1 MGEAKRRKQL
11 GLMPTVYPFEAD
23 LTDDGHVT
31 LVRAPDDKA
40 LQRTLTEALEKTQLT
55 GDAWAS
61 EYRTAL
67 VLSGRVPGVLHTA
80 EQVADIPVP
89 PLRRVSGEIVMGKTL
104 TDVEGVAIAFD
115 GGVIRLRQQKH
126 SVDGQKWESFPAIRD
141 VQRLMD
147 LLVTHPAFEL
157 QGELLGQFRVEQ
169 YAEGRID
176 VEPDPPE
183 GTLEAL
189 EDVARE
195 WHGATPEEWVELHQ
209 EMMSD
214 RADDSGEVPL
224 MRRTFFELRQPA
236 PLQNPTRSVFT
247 TRRNV
252 EVYPLVG
259 ATYSIDGETWLSYDD
274 PEAEPQEDDLMS
286 AFANILNMETV
297 QVTVKADGSVEWEDG
312 EIDAEDAGRVRA
324 DLQAATGAG
333 TPEQWAAWTRKM
345 LLDTFNADE
354 DEAEADI
361 PVPVAVRLDVPK
373 DAISNPDPLA
383 QTFIESEVTFDGEHW
398 RDLYDEEVPQ
408 ELLLALAQFKPAE

>member
-23 LTDDGHVT
+23 LTDDGQVT
-31 LVRAPDDKA
+31 LVRAPGDKA
-40 LQRTLTEALEKTQLT
+40 LQRTLTDALEKTQLT

-67 VLSGRVPGVLHTA
+67 VFSGRVPGVLHTA
-80 EQVADIPVP
+80 EQVAAIPVP

-104 TDVEGVAIAFD
+104 DDVEGVAIAFD
-115 GGVIRLRQQKH
+115 GGVIRLREQKH
-126 SVDGQKWESFPAIRD
+126 SLDGQKWESFPAIRD
-141 VQRLMD
+141 PQRVMD
-147 LLVTHPAFEL
+147 LLRTHPAFEL
-157 QGELLGQFRVEQ
+157 EGELLGQFRVEQ

-183 GTLEAL
+183 GALEAL

-195 WHGATPEEWVELHQ
+195 WHGAAPEEWVELHQ
-209 EMMSD
+209 EMMKD
-214 RADDSGEVPL
+214 QADDSDEVPL
-224 MRRTFFELRQPA
+224 MCRTFFELRQPA

-312 EIDAEDAGRVRA
+312 EIDAEHAGRVRA

-333 TPEQWAAWTRKM
+333 SPEQWAAWTRKM

-354 DEAEADI
+354 DAAEADI

-373 DAISNPDPLA
+373 DAISDPDPLA

-408 ELLLALAQFKPAE
+408 ELLLAIAQFKPGE